1 MSSSYHECAKKPPT
15 CKGRGGGIKGYHA
28 CAKEKRCGKKFA
40 KKEVGTKRQVYDG
53 IAKKTKQ
60 GLKKED
66 LVINAKGN
74 VVKKKGSRR
83 QPTPDP
89 EPVEEK
95 KEEPMPEPEPE
106 PEEKEPEPEEKPK
119 EHIKNI
125 YDLKERISENNKK
138 LKQIKGRSKEKTDER
153 NKIKDETK
161 EIKNVIEGMD
171 EDKKIHFG
179 YTLTKDITSDLP
191 FTLDAKHT
199 KINGKHYLT
208 FKNEYKAS
216 FWYYRTRDT
225 PRTNN
230 DIVIFKNLPEP
241 EEKKEPEPEP
251 EPEEE
256 KKEPKPKKEKKPRAK
271 KKKDIEVD
279 DELRDIL
286 EDFIQDS
293 IEARDNMKIKYDEAR
308 DRLTY
313 ETGERRK
320 KYKEDAKFWKKRI
333 KEQEKW
339 LDVETDDEIRKWYKE
354 NTAHIESMRQRGRGK
369 VIDAKCKKLFK
380 DNNINTI
387 KDFRKWALAHH
398 PDKIQQRNPNMT
410 EDEIAENNENY
421 SIMNNCIEEY
431 KGNLF
436 KSQAREDRHAKRR
449 SSRPQKKEERRE
461 PKTQGRLTYIKGGS
475 LKLSMRTGTFFP
487 GFSNPRL
494 E

>member
-1 MSSSYHECAKKPPT
+1 MSSSYHECAKKEPT

-28 CAKEKRCGKKFA
+28 CAKNKRCGKKFS
-40 KKEVGTKRQVYDG
+40 KKEVGTKREVYEG
-53 IAKKTKQ
+53 VAQKTKQ

-83 QPTPDP
+83 QPTPQP

-95 KEEPMPEPEPE
+95 KEEPTPEPE
-106 PEEKEPEPEEKPK
+106 
-119 EHIKNI
+119 
-125 YDLKERISENNKK
+125 
-138 LKQIKGRSKEKTDER
+138 
-153 NKIKDETK
+153 
-161 EIKNVIEGMD
+161 
-171 EDKKIHFG
+171 
-179 YTLTKDITSDLP
+179 
-191 FTLDAKHT
+191 
-199 KINGKHYLT
+199 
-208 FKNEYKAS
+208 
-216 FWYYRTRDT
+216 
-225 PRTNN
+225 
-230 DIVIFKNLPEP
+230 PEP

-313 ETGERRK
+313 ETGDRRK

-410 EDEIAENNENY
+410 EAEVSENNENY

-431 KGNLF
+431 RGNLF

-461 PKTQGRLTYIKGGS
+461 PKTQGLLTYIKGGS
-475 LKLSMRTGTFFP
+475 LKLSQRTGTFFP